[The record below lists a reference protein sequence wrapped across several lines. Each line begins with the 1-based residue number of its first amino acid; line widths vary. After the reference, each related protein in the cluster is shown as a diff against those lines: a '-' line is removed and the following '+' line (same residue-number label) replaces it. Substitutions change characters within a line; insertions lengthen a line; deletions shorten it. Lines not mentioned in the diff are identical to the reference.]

1 MVFIVAF
8 RLSNNLRSKQT
19 TTRLP
24 ELSQRV
30 ALTGLS
36 VGTHSTLSLD
46 AMSGDSGAEVVVRA
60 AAATLE
66 KYANIELLLVGDQF
80 ELSELVA
87 DIVGDNPRLRIVHAS
102 EVVGM
107 SEPPAEA
114 LRRKKDSSMRIAINL
129 VKDGTADAC
138 VSSGN
143 TGALMA
149 TAKFVLKTLPGIDR
163 PAFISELPAKGGTL
177 HMLDL
182 GANTQAS
189 AEQLFQYA
197 MMGSIVAADIAG
209 IERPR
214 VALLNIGAEDIKGND
229 TVREAAALL
238 NASTLNYVGFIEGN
252 DLFSGKV
259 DVVVTDGFTG
269 NVALKTI
276 EGAVGLATYFL
287 KLAFTRNWFARLQ
300 AVLASRVL
308 KNLAVTMDSRH
319 YNGATLVG
327 LNGIVIK
334 SHGSADSVSFQHAID
349 TAIVEVRNQLPQQIG
364 TLLQK
369 ETA

>member
-1 MVFIVAF
+1 
-8 RLSNNLRSKQT
+8 
-19 TTRLP
+19 
-24 ELSQRV
+24 
-30 ALTGLS
+30 
-36 VGTHSTLSLD
+36 
-46 AMSGDSGAEVVVRA
+46 MSGDLGAEVVVHA
-60 AAATLE
+60 AAATLS
-66 KYANIELLLVGDQF
+66 KYSNIELRLVGDQP
-80 ELSELVA
+80 ELQELVSR
-87 DIVGDNPRLRIVHAS
+87 IIGDNEPESGRLQIVHAT

-107 SEPPAEA
+107 SESASDA
-114 LRRKKDSSMRIAINL
+114 LRKKKDSSMRVAINL
-129 VKDGTADAC
+129 VKDGSADAC

-163 PAFISELPAKGGTL
+163 PAFITELPAKGGTL

-197 MMGSIVAADIAG
+197 MMGSIVTSDIVG
-209 IERPR
+209 IDRPR
-214 VALLNIGAEDIKGND
+214 VALLNIGVEDTKGHD

-238 NASTLNYVGFIEGN
+238 SESTLNYVGFIEGN
-252 DLFSGKV
+252 DLFSGKA

-269 NVALKTI
+269 NVALKSI
-276 EGAVGLATYFL
+276 EGAVGLVTHFL
-287 KLAFTRNWFARLQ
+287 KRAFTRNWFTKLQ
-300 AVLASRVL
+300 ALLASRVL
-308 KNLAVTMDSRH
+308 KSLAKEMDSRN

-334 SHGSADSVSFQHAID
+334 SHGSADAFAFQHAID
-349 TAIVEVRNQLPQQIG
+349 TAIVEVRHQLPQQIG
-364 TLLQK
+364 SLLQE